1 MLSENIKTL
10 RKKKGYSQEMV
21 AERLSIV
28 RQTVSK
34 WEKGYSVP
42 DAEMLERLAELFEV
56 SVVELLGQPE
66 EKADAAETSEIV
78 QQLMLLNDHLAR
90 QSRMRRR
97 MWKCAGIVLLCLVVL
112 VILVLVLSASFS
124 VVTNTASEE
133 RITYELLCTLDGE
146 EYLYTIVC
154 DGQYQILEAGG
165 DAWIANRVQTEQYN
179 DANVLMA
186 QIEDYFKDRDGTCE
200 IAQVIS
206 SAPEPGIG

>member
-1 MLSENIKTL
+1 MLSENIKAL
-10 RKKKGYSQEMV
+10 RKKKGFSQEMV
-21 AERLSIV
+21 AERLNIV

-56 SVVELLGQPE
+56 SVMELLGKPE
-66 EKADAAETSEIV
+66 EKVNAAETSEIV
-78 QQLMLLNDHLAR
+78 QQLVLLNDHLAR

-97 MWKCAGIVLLCLVVL
+97 MWKCAGIVLLSFAIIVALIM
-112 VILVLVLSASFS
+112 ILSLGAFSA
-124 VVTNTASEE
+124 VTNTASEE

-165 DAWIANRVQTEQYN
+165 DAWIANHVQTEQYG

-186 QIEDYFKDRDGTCE
+186 QIEDYFEDRNGTCE
-200 IAQVIS
+200 IAEVIS
-206 SAPEPGIG
+206 PARKP